1 MKKPLWTLAVSIFTV
16 ALVGG
21 CSNGSGP
28 SATSSAA
35 APAVKSDTPATES
48 KTPAKKDVTLT
59 YIASQ
64 GWIKDT
70 EMQLAKKFESET
82 GIRIDY
88 QIIPADQ
95 YFNVLK
101 TKLNAKE
108 GPDIFGGQSG
118 KSEISLNYNVEKNAV
133 DLSDQEWTKREDKL
147 TLEQLS
153 LNGRVYALT
162 IWDTGNSFV
171 VVYNKKIYEKLGI
184 SVPKTY
190 EELKQASMKIK
201 QAGITP
207 IYEPIADGWHHVLW
221 FAEPG
226 PRYDEATPNLYNDLN
241 ANKKKFVD
249 DPTMKTSL
257 NQMKEMYDLG
267 FFGDNTFSDT
277 GADTANK
284 LASGTYAMS
293 LSTQSTP
300 SDVTKINP
308 ELKAEDFGFFPIPL
322 VDNQFY
328 YINPGGPSKFVYSGS
343 KHIEEAK
350 QYLAF
355 LAKPENLQYMV
366 DNDKTVSNLNFSGLK
381 DKYTDE
387 QKKLFA
393 AYPKRGTD
401 LQDYVNYVNPQ
412 WMDMGKDLVA
422 MFSKSMEP
430 MDVLKSIDKRR
441 ADMAGVAKDPAW
453 AK

>member
-1 MKKPLWTLAVSIFTV
+1 MRKPLWMLAVSVITV

-21 CSNGSGP
+21 CSSSSVPTTG
-28 SATSSAA
+28 SSA
-35 APAVKSDTPATES
+35 STPAATGSAES
-48 KTPAKKDVTLT
+48 SKKDVTLT

-108 GPDIFGGQSG
+108 GPDLFGGQSG

-133 DLSDQEWTKREDKL
+133 DLSDQEWVKREDKL
-147 TLEQLS
+147 SLEQLS
-153 LNGRVYALT
+153 LNGKVYALT

-171 VVYNKKIYEKLGI
+171 VVYNKKIFEKLGLHI
-184 SVPKTY
+184 PKTY
-190 EELKQASMKIK
+190 EEFKQASLKIK

-207 IYEPIADGWHHVLW
+207 LYEPIADGWHHVLW

-226 PRYDEATPNLYNDLN
+226 PRYDEVTPNLYNDLN

-249 DPTMKTSL
+249 DPTMKASL
-257 NQMKEMYDLG
+257 TQLKEMYDLG
-267 FFGDNTFSDT
+267 FFGDNAFSDT

-284 LASGTYAMS
+284 LASGKYAMA

-300 SDVTKINP
+300 NDVAKVNP
-308 ELKAEDFGFFPIPL
+308 EWKAEDFGFFPIPL
-322 VDNQFY
+322 ADNQFY

-381 DKYTDE
+381 DKYTEE

-401 LQDYVNYVNPQ
+401 IQDYVNYVNPQ
-412 WMDMGKDLVA
+412 WMDMGKDIVA
-422 MFSKSMEP
+422 MFSQSMEP
-430 MDVLKSIDKRR
+430 ADVLKSIDKRR
-441 ADMAGVAKDPAW
+441 SDMAGVAKDPAW